1 MTVIEPIAAAILT
14 AVRHTVR
21 FRLVLSGIAQIAL
34 VIVGVAYL
42 FFGALRDNPFADQIR
57 ITVHLAESGGLLAR
71 QDVTLRGVPIG
82 RVESVEFTADGVQ
95 AVARVGADARIPR
108 DGTAVRVSGLSPAG
122 EQYLNFEPATL
133 EGPYLSDGAV
143 IGRDEAST
151 PVPIWK
157 LLGNIDGLLAQTDPQ
172 QLRTMIDEL
181 GVGPDGPRKL
191 RDLLGGGQVLLST
204 LDGVLPE
211 TMTLL
216 RGSRPVF
223 QIFDDAAVGMSAIAD
238 NFGATLSGVSAKDAG
253 LRRMLDQTPDALD
266 TVDALL
272 AENSPTIVQ
281 LLGNLTTVAQLSYVR
296 VPALQQMFTDDRKP
310 LLDSVTSIMHDGAAW
325 AIASIYPRYV
335 CDYPHPRD
343 VPFIPNYPEPFMYT
357 YCLNDDPGVLIR
369 GARNA
374 PRPPGDDTADP
385 PPDWDPLR
393 RTDPT
398 PVGPHTIPLP
408 YGGPE
413 MPPGSEPQREGKPWF

>member
-1 MTVIEPIAAAILT
+1 MTVIEPFAAAILT

-21 FRLVLSGIAQIAL
+21 FRLVLSGIAQIVL

-122 EQYLNFEPATL
+122 EQYLNFEPTTL

-310 LLDSVTSIMHDGAAW
+310 LLDSVTSFMHDGAAW